1 MNEIDILGGG
11 PAGLASAFYAKEKN
25 ISFRLYESQKKIGGN
40 CKTLTFDV
48 ERAWLKISRKIAL
61 F

>member
-25 ISFRLYESQKKIGGN
+25 ISFRLYESQKRLVVIVK
-40 CKTLTFDV
+40 
-48 ERAWLKISRKIAL
+48 R
-61 F
+61 